1 MIFSEEEEKRVVEEL
16 LQYSKEQIYKRG
28 DQVYQEDD
36 SPEYLYYIQSGL
48 VGLTKV
54 THSGNESLLRIFKPG
69 QFFGHRSLFSEEP
82 YHASAKCLEPTLIL
96 AVRREKVT
104 ETFDAHPRAYYFL
117 SRALAKELRRA
128 ENRSVLVSEA
138 HITERVAAALL
149 LFKKL
154 YPEHLWTRSEIAN
167 YCATR
172 TPTVIKILSE
182 LEKQGAIIQQRRHI
196 EIKDESVLLSHLG
209 EGLDSLQ

>member
-1 MIFSEEEEKRVVEEL
+1 VKKKKKEL
-16 LQYSKEQIYKRG
+16 LKSCYNTVRSKFISEAIKSTKKTIRQNICTTFSR
-28 DQVYQEDD
+28 VWW
-36 SPEYLYYIQSGL
+36 
-48 VGLTKV
+48 GLTKV